1 MAGPSGRID
10 ALRNNQLD
18 KVICQL
24 TFQPLFSINSN
35 IDKFQEAVRS
45 EYPVTRMVK
54 DPPVPI
60 APPVSNYSFSTGDGK
75 WFINLTQSFVS
86 LSTNSYTDWNE
97 FSDRLTWVIRALTG
111 CFDIDT
117 FIRVGLRYIN
127 AFRRSRLQGCDAGT
141 PWTDLLNPNILGAV
155 SVYPNA
161 AYNSNATAEMD
172 FGVRKLRVISGIIVF
187 NDDGEQ
193 GFLLDMDAFTER
205 QLKLDEVQGE
215 LASFNGLCNDALSSF
230 ITGRMVEAMR

>member
-45 EYPVTRMVK
+45 EYPVTRIVK

-97 FSDRLTWVIRALTG
+97 FSDRLTWVIEALTG
-111 CFDIDT
+111 CFGIDM
-117 FIRVGLRYIN
+117 FIRIGLRYIN
-127 AFRRSRLQGCDAGT
+127 AFRRSRLQSCDART

-172 FGVRKLRVISGIIVF
+172 FGERKLRVISGIIVF
-187 NDDGEQ
+187 NDDREQ